1 VDESGAE
8 RQREQAHGEGHG
20 LPAEADGD
28 QRAAA
33 KAEGRQDRSA
43 VDAGP
48 GKANQ
53 RAADE
58 RAQRDEREQRAGEGL
73 AARAQQQVGRIE
85 QIPAEEHG
93 VGQAE
98 QPE

>member
-1 VDESGAE
+1 VDEGGAE
-8 RQREQAHGEGHG
+8 RQREQAHGERHR

-33 KAEGRQDRSA
+33 KAEGRQDRPA

-53 RAADE
+53 RAAEE
-58 RAQRDEREQRAGEGL
+58 RAERDEREQRSREGL
-73 AARAQQQVGRIE
+73 IAHAQQQVGRVE
-85 QIPAEEHG
+85 QVRAEEHG